1 MQVQGQTINYYVN
14 DLTENSWNVSEIHDE
29 INRKSKDL
37 KVYTQNFG
45 GGEHLIM
52 ATLIMTI
59 N

>member
-37 KVYTQNFG
+37 KVYTQDFG
-45 GGEHLIM
+45 VGE
-52 ATLIMTI
+52 
-59 N
+59 